1 MYDVD
6 SYRFILLFLL
16 LFFIVSLYLEEKN
29 IVII

>member
-1 MYDVD
+1 MYDVN
-6 SYRFILLFLL
+6 SCRFILLFLL

>member
-1 MYDVD
+1 MYDVN